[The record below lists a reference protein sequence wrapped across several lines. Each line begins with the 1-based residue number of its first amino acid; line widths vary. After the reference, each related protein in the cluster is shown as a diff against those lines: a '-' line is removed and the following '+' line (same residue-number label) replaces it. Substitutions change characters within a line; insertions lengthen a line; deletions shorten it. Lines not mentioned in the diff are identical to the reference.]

1 MEIKNTTPYTYDCLM
16 EFYRSYLRRFRRTTN
31 ILAIVATGLLLFLFL
46 LQGLLMLLGE
56 EPVLP
61 VDSTVGLI
69 VVLALLFILGFIVF
83 PGLTKR
89 TVRKQ
94 AAMENVTDYLFT
106 EEGFEQSTVSKTHR
120 TQEQC
125 PYSMLTSV
133 TESERYFYLFIN
145 PRAAHIVS
153 KTGFTEGTER
163 DFRILLHTVIDPQKL
178 HIH

>member
-1 MEIKNTTPYTYDCLM
+1 MEIKNTTAYTYDCLM
-16 EFYRSYLRRFRRTTN
+16 EFNRSYLRRFRRTTN

-61 VDSTVGLI
+61 IDSTVRLV

-94 AAMENVTDYLFT
+94 SAMENVTDYLFT
-106 EEGFEQSTVSKTHR
+106 DEGFEQSTVSNIQKV
-120 TQEQC
+120 QEQC
-125 PYSMLTSV
+125 PYSILTSV
-133 TESERYFYLFIN
+133 TESEHYFYLFIN

-153 KTGFTEGTER
+153 KNGFTEGTEN
-163 DFRILLHTVIDPQKL
+163 DFRILLRTVIEPQKL
-178 HIH
+178 HIQ